1 MSPRGLSGILLA
13 LIFVLPGCTN
23 GQVLVENQDSN
34 LVPERLNLIAE
45 TVGRDIDRGQT
56 FDILSDADGKN
67 TMILWV
73 STGCS
78 GCHDWTEMI
87 AEEMRIG
94 NISNDTRI
102 ISVHRYPAFESRD
115 EVIDVYATENS
126 SSNSLW
132 PVLVPYDGQ
141 PAFDVI
147 NQEETEI
154 DYAEA
159 FENPATPS
167 FTILDGEGRTIWKN
181 REYWANESV
190 LENALEILGN
200 EK

>member
-23 GQVLVENQDSN
+23 GQVMVENQDSN

-56 FDILSDADGKN
+56 FDILRDAGGKN

-102 ISVHRYPAFESRD
+102 ISVHRYPAFESVD

-132 PVLVPYDGQ
+132 PVLVPSDGQ

-190 LENALEILGN
+190 LDTALEILGN

>member
-23 GQVLVENQDSN
+23 GQVMVENQDSN

-45 TVGRDIDRGQT
+45 TVGRDIDRSQT

>member
-23 GQVLVENQDSN
+23 GQVMVENQDSN

-56 FDILSDADGKN
+56 VDILSDADGKN

>member
-23 GQVLVENQDSN
+23 GQVMIENQDSN
-34 LVPERLNLIAE
+34 SVPERLNLIAE

-102 ISVHRYPAFESRD
+102 ISVHRYPAFESVD

-190 LENALEILGN
+190 LDTALEILGN